1 MSVCETPVAAGDVVL
16 PPRSKE
22 VEVPGRSRRGRSPS
36 SPAQRRRAAPSP
48 SGPVP

>member
-22 VEVPGRSRRGRSPS
+22 VEVPGRSRRGLEWS
-36 SPAQRRRAAPSP
+36 ALQRQRA
-48 SGPVP
+48 